1 MLSPKE
7 NGVQSDLCYIT
18 KKETTSCFI
27 ATLHFRIL
35 PAHLW
40 MTAFANSHHP
50 VLRQCNAVIISAVRI
65 CGNLLCQFTR
75 MLFLFFCVQP
85 ILILNGVLF
94 FARQISDYFS
104 ALWFR
109 IIFMM
114 PPLPVGGPQ
123 PSAAGRR
130 GLPGC
135 GEKELDVKI
144 HYVFSKEIELV
155 KKQIKYT
162 AILKEYAFYLR
173 NSARLP

>member
-1 MLSPKE
+1 MTCCVFGFFPRAY
-7 NGVQSDLCYIT
+7 G
-18 KKETTSCFI
+18 
-27 ATLHFRIL
+27 
-35 PAHLW
+35 HLL
-40 MTAFANSHHP
+40 MQNSHLT
-50 VLRQCNAVIISAVRI
+50 VLRQATQLSLAQSESAKALQSHTADNV
-65 CGNLLCQFTR
+65 GVSLL
-75 MLFLFFCVQP
+75 LFQYEDCKK
-85 ILILNGVLF
+85 N
-94 FARQISDYFS
+94 
-104 ALWFR
+104 FR
-109 IIFMM
+109 PFRTPCIIFVM